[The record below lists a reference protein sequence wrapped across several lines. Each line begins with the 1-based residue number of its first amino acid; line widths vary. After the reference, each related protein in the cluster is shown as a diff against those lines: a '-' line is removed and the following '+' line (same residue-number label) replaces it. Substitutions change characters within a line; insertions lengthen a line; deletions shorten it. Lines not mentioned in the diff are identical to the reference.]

1 MTGSLRDTAELAVLD
16 RLLGNQTLTPPT
28 PWYVAL
34 FTTAPTDSTAGTE
47 VSTGTWTNYARV
59 SVTNNLTEW
68 PSANPKVNANI
79 IDFGTA
85 TISGGAPTV
94 VGAALM
100 DAATSGVMWFWFS
113 FTGLVVNNGAPF
125 FIAAGDLTI
134 GCD

>member
-1 MTGSLRDTAELAVLD
+1 MAGSLRDTYEQVVLD
-16 RLLGNQTLTPPT
+16 ALLGDDGLTVPD

-34 FTTAPTDSTAGTE
+34 FTTAPTDSTGGTE

-59 SVTNNLTEW
+59 AVTNNLTEW
-68 PSANPKVNANI
+68 PSANPKVNAND

-100 DAATSGVMWFWFS
+100 DASTAGNMWFWFS
-113 FTGLVVNNGAPF
+113 FTGVVVNNASPVL
-125 FIAAGDLTI
+125 IAAGDLAI